1 MFNRV
6 EILANRL
13 RSYISNVA
21 QQVVSHMFDLV
32 NDDRMA
38 VEKEDLMAIIDKIK
52 VVRDA
57 LHDLDKEV
65 SKRLRDKKYYDK

>member
-1 MFNRV
+1 
-6 EILANRL
+6 
-13 RSYISNVA
+13 
-21 QQVVSHMFDLV
+21 MFDLV

-38 VEKEDLMAIIDKIK
+38 VEKEDLMEIIDKIK

-65 SKRLRDKKYYDK
+65 SKRLRDKKYYNK

>member
-13 RSYISNVA
+13 KSYSNNVA

-38 VEKEDLMAIIDKIK
+38 VEKEDLMAIVDKIK
-52 VVRDA
+52 VVRYA
-57 LHDLDKEV
+57 LIDLDKEV